1 MPNISNKK
9 EPGSNNIHR
18 ASDHIGQE
26 HSIPY
31 SISVGILQKLQ
42 HQYATVSS
50 KAFKTVSARTEI
62 FISNWDKKATYE
74 IKREHGTRYAG
85 T

>member
-18 ASDHIGQE
+18 ASDHIGQQ

-42 HQYATVSS
+42 HQYATVSVRERIGENNSLSSS
-50 KAFKTVSARTEI
+50 KTQKGGIYRSYTWASR
-62 FISNWDKKATYE
+62 
-74 IKREHGTRYAG
+74 
-85 T
+85 